1 MSRRAGAGAA
11 GVGPADWDWP
21 LGYRDGLA
29 DGRLELESAGW
40 SGGCRGVTSRPAGTG
55 DHLVPVPVFSW
66 RPGYRDEPP
75 GGCRGCAG
83 RDATSRPAGTGDHL
97 GQVPPGS
104 ALPIGV
110 CHRFPGTGV
119 CRSGGWLSRWDTCL
133 MSVPGWPGCRAGA
146 GHRTYP
152 HELMNGERLCGSGL
166 GIKECLGDQE
176 VYDDRRRVRERNCY

>member
-1 MSRRAGAGAA
+1 VGVAVRHWPDVGAGVRLTTGLPGSAAGAVPGGVRHRGLRVPAITWYRGRCRCSPGHRVTGMSRLAGAG
-11 GVGPADWDWP
+11 
-21 LGYRDGLA
+21 R
-29 DGRLELESAGW
+29 S
-40 SGGCRGVTSRPAGTG
+40 VTSRPAGTG
-55 DHLVPVPVFSW
+55 DHLGP
-66 RPGYRDEPP
+66 
-75 GGCRGCAG
+75 
-83 RDATSRPAGTGDHL
+83 
-97 GQVPPGS
+97 VPPGR

-110 CHRFPGTGV
+110 GHRFPGTGV

-152 HELMNGERLCGSGL
+152 HELMNGERICGSGL

>member
-1 MSRRAGAGAA
+1 MT
-11 GVGPADWDWP
+11 GPADWCWSP
-21 LGYRDGLA
+21 VTWYWSSR
-29 DGRLELESAGW
+29 SAC
-40 SGGCRGVTSRPAGTG
+40 GCRRETLAGCRCRGAPDHRATGMSRLPGAGRSVTSRPAGTG
-55 DHLVPVPVFSW
+55 DHLGP
-66 RPGYRDEPP
+66 
-75 GGCRGCAG
+75 
-83 RDATSRPAGTGDHL
+83 
-97 GQVPPGS
+97 VPPGR

-110 CHRFPGTGV
+110 GHRFPGTGV